1 MEDKNNFYKLLKIA
15 IIMFFIIASINIGL
29 NIYFNN
35 RIKIIQKK
43 NFASIES
50 LVQNIKIQGSQNNYK
65 IIIDQES
72 AEQIKALSDKNYK
85 EFIIQYNEN
94 QSNWFNTWLTI
105 LSIILGVLGLIIP
118 ICFMKL
124 YYDKKDEIDKLID
137 KTETQKVRIEE
148 QKEKFEDKLEKMN
161 KLILLLDSHGQTMDN
176 LTKESKKHKEEMDK
190 IIEDTQKQK
199 DKMQL
204 QVDKVELKYEDIE
217 QKSEQVSRGLEEV
230 KKYLNEIKQKSEQT
244 SKDLN
249 KVKKFYDETKAES
262 EFADLLYK
270 YNNNKESKQ
279 RIAHGLK
286 HILRV
291 KPKHIGACTTLA
303 CIYVDE
309 GKYIEAVDYAKKAYK
324 YSGQDKSFLYN
335 IIETLLLS
343 EQFEAAI
350 KYLKQ
355 YKNYEYAK
363 IYEEDYEKW
372 VNQINKIADENKK
385 NLALDIINKLPKIKQ
400 NSSPLKLAAD
410 KINKEVKENESND
423 K

>member
-1 MEDKNNFYKLLKIA
+1 
-15 IIMFFIIASINIGL
+15 
-29 NIYFNN
+29 
-35 RIKIIQKK
+35 
-43 NFASIES
+43 
-50 LVQNIKIQGSQNNYK
+50 
-65 IIIDQES
+65 
-72 AEQIKALSDKNYK
+72 
-85 EFIIQYNEN
+85 
-94 QSNWFNTWLTI
+94 
-105 LSIILGVLGLIIP
+105 
-118 ICFMKL
+118 MKL

-137 KTETQKVRIEE
+137 KTETQKS
-148 QKEKFEDKLEKMN
+148 KFEDKLEKMN
-161 KLILLLDSHGQTMDN
+161 KLILLLDSHNQTMDN

-217 QKSEQVSRGLEEV
+217 QKSEQVSSGLEEV

-324 YSGQDKSFLYN
+324 YSGQEKSFLYN

-343 EQFEAAI
+343 EQYEDAI

-363 IYEEDYEKW
+363 IFEEDYEKW
-372 VNQINKIADENKK
+372 VSQINKIVDDNKK

-400 NSSPLKLAAD
+400 NSSSLKLAAD
-410 KINKEVKENESND
+410 KINKEVKGNESND

>member
-1 MEDKNNFYKLLKIA
+1 MEDKEKIFKTKNNNDHFILILIITIVMFMLIAGVNIYVNSKIA
-15 IIMFFIIASINIGL
+15 ND
-29 NIYFNN
+29 
-35 RIKIIQKK
+35 IKSTQKQ
-43 NFASIES
+43 NLASIEES
-50 LVQNIKIQGSQNNYK
+50 LKNIKITDSNNNKYH
-65 IIIDQES
+65 IIVDIEN
-72 AEQIKALSDKNYK
+72 AEKIKAQSDYSYK
-85 EFIIQYNEN
+85 EFIVKYAEHQAD
-94 QSNWFNTWLTI
+94 WFNKWLTI

-124 YYDKKDEIDKLID
+124 YYDKKEEINDLI
-137 KTETQKVRIEE
+137 KETKQQKKDCEVN
-148 QKEKFEDKLEKMN
+148 LEKMEN
-161 KLILLLDSHGQTMDN
+161 NLKKSNDNLILM
-176 LTKESKKHKEEMDK
+176 K
-190 IIEDTQKQK
+190 
-199 DKMQL
+199 
-204 QVDKVELKYEDIE
+204 
-217 QKSEQVSRGLEEV
+217 
-230 KKYLNEIKQKSEQT
+230 
-244 SKDLN
+244 KDLN
-249 KVKKFYDETKAES
+249 EVKKFYDETKAES

-324 YSGQDKSFLYN
+324 YSGQKKEFLYN
-335 IIETLLLS
+335 VIETLLLS
-343 EQFEAAI
+343 EQFEEAI

-372 VNQINKIADENKK
+372 VSQINKIVDDNKK
-385 NLALDIINKLPKIKQ
+385 NLALDIVNKLPKIKR
-400 NSSPLKLAAD
+400 NNSPLKLAAD
-410 KINKEVKENESND
+410 KINKKFKESENND